1 VIISEGMALIER
13 IADRIALQRH
23 RDREKEKVRESSPP
37 PLPNE
42 GTPSRSVVGA
52 AGAGAGAGALAVT
65 EPTEALDFLFI
76 DADSKDSSLG
86 LSAPP
91 AAFLTPHALKSLYQG
106 IYLSLPYSLHPSLA
120 LLLLFV
126 IDVCLY
132 ELVCLLVCPSFVV

>member
-52 AGAGAGAGALAVT
+52 AGAGAGAVAVT

>member
-13 IADRIALQRH
+13 IADRIALQRQ
-23 RDREKEKVRESSPP
+23 RDREKEIDRESSPP
-37 PLPNE
+37 PLSNE
-42 GTPSRSVVGA
+42 GTPSRSVVGVA
-52 AGAGAGAGALAVT
+52 EAGAVAVT

-91 AAFLTPHALKSLYQG
+91 ATFLTPLALKSLYQG
-106 IYLSLPYSLHPSLA
+106 INLSLPYSLHPSLA

-126 IDVCLY
+126 TDVCLH
-132 ELVCLLVCPSFVV
+132 ELVCLFVCPPFVV

>member
-52 AGAGAGAGALAVT
+52 AGAGAVAVT